1 MANVPRN
8 VAKNRKDA
16 LRESDASVSE
26 DSENDSEKAAG
37 GRGKPKSKGWW
48 AELQRSFQ
56 GFGNVG
62 KALFDYGPP
71 YTEDPKR
78 ESLTSV
84 CYDLPNVVRVHTLL
98 NERANPNIQD
108 PDDFYFTAMHYC
120 ARNGDYLILR
130 MLRRAG
136 GDLNLLNEF
145 GQTPLMMCC
154 MQISTPDKVRT
165 QHKMF
170 LWLLREGVDIHHR
183 DRSGMEALDYCAMNN
198 DFEKVKELLARGAKV
213 RRTNF
218 LLAAQRKSPLKL
230 TTDPDC
236 WRVMN
241 EALKVEEAKFQ
252 DVEAQRK
259 EERDEEERLA
269 GVQRNL
275 QSLRRRKEKREEGK
289 RKAIEYDKLV
299 TKLER
304 RKTNVAMAMDS
315 LTRGKK
321 EIAKTMGE
329 YERDEVG
336 NWTWVAKDRRDS
348 AEVATRRMYEASA
361 VLMHKMRD
369 KNRLA
374 LYQERW
380 KKMGGEGLI
389 ELDWKR
395 SAPFLTEGEEEDE
408 GGDGDED
415 DEDEEDEE
423 DNNEEDKQADAD
435 LGLEEGD
442 DLSDLLGAL
451 GK

>member
-1 MANVPRN
+1 MANVPGSL
-8 VAKNRKDA
+8 AKSRKDA
-16 LRESDASVSE
+16 LRESDASVS
-26 DSENDSEKAAG
+26 SEESETESEKAAG
-37 GRGKPKSKGWW
+37 GRGKPKGKGWW
-48 AELQRSFQ
+48 AELQRNFQ
-56 GFGNVG
+56 GFGDVG

-71 YTEDPKR
+71 YTEDPNR
-78 ESLTSV
+78 ESLISV
-84 CYDLPNVVRVHTLL
+84 CYDLPNVVRVHMLL
-98 NERANPNIQD
+98 NERANPNEQD
-108 PDDFYFTAMHYC
+108 PEDFYFTAMHYC

-136 GDLNLLNEF
+136 GDLNMINEF

-170 LWLLREGVDIHHR
+170 LWLLKEGVDIHHR
-183 DRSGMEALDYCAMNN
+183 DRSGMEALDYCAVNN
-198 DFEKVKELLARGAKV
+198 DFEKVKELLSRGAKV

-236 WRVMN
+236 WRIMN

-252 DVEAQRK
+252 DAEAQRK

-275 QSLRRRKEKREEGK
+275 QSLRRRKEKREEEK

-304 RKTNVAMAMDS
+304 RKTNVALAMDS

-321 EIAKTMGE
+321 ELAKTMGE

-336 NWTWVAKDRRDS
+336 NWTWVAKDRKDS
-348 AEVATRRMYEASA
+348 AAVVARRMYEDSAS
-361 VLMHKMRD
+361 LMHKMRD

-380 KKMGGEGLI
+380 KKMGGEGSI
-389 ELDWKR
+389 ELEWKR
-395 SAPFLTEGEEEDE
+395 SAPFLLEGEEEDDLGE
-408 GGDGDED
+408 DEDED
-415 DEDEEDEE
+415 DEDEYK
-423 DNNEEDKQADAD
+423 NEEDEKADAD

-442 DLSDLLGAL
+442 DLDDLLGTG